1 LHHVVLERWSR
12 RSSPLHR
19 RDARAKVLALL
30 VFLIAVA
37 TTPPG
42 AWWRYAAYAAAV
54 LGAVLLSGLPVMQIL
69 RRAALVLPFSA
80 TFGLFLWIAGSR
92 GVAMAVVAK
101 SLLSAVGVILAVGVT
116 PMPAFL
122 RAVEWLRVPG
132 LIVLIAQFVYRY
144 LFVISEEAQHMR
156 AAMQARGGGR
166 WRGFSSP
173 ASAVSVL
180 FAKSYARAE
189 GVHRAMIARGFTGS
203 FPALAP
209 EHWHSADWA
218 FLALASLM
226 MAAIRVAG

>member
-1 LHHVVLERWSR
+1 
-12 RSSPLHR
+12 
-19 RDARAKVLALL
+19 
-30 VFLIAVA
+30 
-37 TTPPG
+37 
-42 AWWRYAAYAAAV
+42 
-54 LGAVLLSGLPVMQIL
+54 
-69 RRAALVLPFSA
+69 
-80 TFGLFLWIAGSR
+80 
-92 GVAMAVVAK
+92 
-101 SLLSAVGVILAVGVT
+101 
-116 PMPAFL
+116 
-122 RAVEWLRVPG
+122 
-132 LIVLIAQFVYRY
+132 
-144 LFVISEEAQHMR
+144 MR